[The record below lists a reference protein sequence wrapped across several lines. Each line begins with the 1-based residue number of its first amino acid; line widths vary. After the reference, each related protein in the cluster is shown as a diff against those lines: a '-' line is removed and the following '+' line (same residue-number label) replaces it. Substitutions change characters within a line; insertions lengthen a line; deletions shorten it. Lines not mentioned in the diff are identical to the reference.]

1 MNGADPVKIKQAR
14 RLILRNLDLVYPS
27 GLTMRSLYQTVC
39 AVDPMYDF
47 SLFGKDIEYL
57 KAKGYLFF
65 VDDALGGADKFT
77 DKVGKL
83 TAAGIEV
90 AQRITTDEALDI

>member
-14 RLILRNLDLVYPS
+14 RQILRNLDLVYPS

-39 AVDPMYDF
+39 AIDPMYDF

-57 KAKGYLFF
+57 KAKHYVFF
-65 VDDALGGADKFT
+65 IDDAIGGQPKYE

-83 TAAGIEV
+83 TAEGLEV
-90 AQRITTDEALDI
+90 AQRITADQALEI